1 MTVST
6 PFRIDSFHVFRKRLC
21 FRMDVAHG
29 LASRFHSDNVYVA
42 LRADSG
48 ATGYGECVPRS
59 YVTGETPE
67 SVLDTASGVLAPLA
81 RRVFSSPDEV
91 VSTLGEAGCSAIG
104 SAHPATLCAVELALL
119 DLAGRHWGCTVSAI
133 LGIPRSGR
141 PLVYSLVVPLMPEDH
156 LERFFTY
163 ASAFQF
169 RQVKVKVDGLDPAG
183 RVRRVKS
190 FFPPGSEFRVD
201 ANCSWNADDAPG
213 FVDDLSREGVVS
225 VEQPLPAWDFAGT
238 ARLRGRGV
246 LITLDESVRN
256 VEDVDRAAFM
266 DACDV
271 VNVRISKCGGLFGAL
286 RMVRAAERNGLGV
299 QLGAQVGESCI
310 LSAAGALLASGVSS
324 FRWLEGSFGTHLLTE
339 DLCIASFCFG
349 MRGELVPPEGPG
361 LGIAVDPERMR
372 GEEADG

>member
-1 MTVST
+1 
-6 PFRIDSFHVFRKRLC
+6 
-21 FRMDVAHG
+21 
-29 LASRFHSDNVYVA
+29 
-42 LRADSG
+42 
-48 ATGYGECVPRS
+48 
-59 YVTGETPE
+59 
-67 SVLDTASGVLAPLA
+67 
-81 RRVFSSPDEV
+81 
-91 VSTLGEAGCSAIG
+91 
-104 SAHPATLCAVELALL
+104 
-119 DLAGRHWGCTVSAI
+119 
-133 LGIPRSGR
+133 
-141 PLVYSLVVPLMPEDH
+141 
-156 LERFFTY
+156 
-163 ASAFQF
+163 
-169 RQVKVKVDGLDPAG
+169 
-183 RVRRVKS
+183 
-190 FFPPGSEFRVD
+190 VD

-225 VEQPLPAWDFAGT
+225 VEQPLPAWDVAGT

-256 VEDVDRAAFM
+256 VEDVERATFM

-339 DLCIASFCFG
+339 DLCIPSFCFG

-372 GEEADG
+372 GGEADG